1 MNDRVAV
8 LLSGGL
14 DSAVM
19 LAHLVKH
26 YQHVQPVYVRCGLFW
41 EEMELEFLRKFL
53 AAFNNAAIQ
62 EVQELSFQL
71 DDVFGEGWYTH
82 STRIPGYDDPDEH
95 WMIPGRNVVLISKT
109 AVWCKINRVHAIA
122 HGTLRENPFADATP
136 GFFASMEL
144 ALSQGLEEP
153 IKILTPLIQLRKP
166 EVVLLGKNLPLQ
178 YTLSCPCPIGSS
190 HCGICGK
197 CKERIVGF
205 REAAVKDPTQY
216 HQKFNQECASLEA

>member
-1 MNDRVAV
+1 MLSRNTRKTSGMNDRVAV

-71 DDVFGEGWYTH
+71 DE
-82 STRIPGYDDPDEH
+82 
-95 WMIPGRNVVLISKT
+95 
-109 AVWCKINRVHAIA
+109 
-122 HGTLRENPFADATP
+122 TL
-136 GFFASMEL
+136 
-144 ALSQGLEEP
+144 
-153 IKILTPLIQLRKP
+153 PLIVEKM
-166 EVVLLGKNLPLQ
+166 
-178 YTLSCPCPIGSS
+178 Y
-190 HCGICGK
+190 
-197 CKERIVGF
+197 
-205 REAAVKDPTQY
+205 
-216 HQKFNQECASLEA
+216 LE